1 MAIKKGKQRLTYDV
15 VLEPSEEGGYTVYV
29 PALRGCVSEG
39 DSEEEALDNIKDA
52 IMLWLDSWEQV
63 AKDNGYSLKRVSI
76 IR

>member
-1 MAIKKGKQRLTYDV
+1 MAIKNGKQRLTYDV
-15 VLEPSEEGGYTVYV
+15 VLEPAEEGGYTVYV

-63 AKDNGYSLKRVSI
+63 ATDNGYSLKRVSI

>member
-63 AKDNGYSLKRVSI
+63 ATDNGYSLKRVSI

>member
-1 MAIKKGKQRLTYDV
+1 MAIKKGEQRLNYDV

-39 DSEEEALDNIKDA
+39 DSEEEALENIKDA

-63 AKDNGYSLKRVSI
+63 ATDNGYSLKRVSI